1 MNQEKPEIAISPDI
15 CFNVYNMIIGLYFS
29 AYDGHNHGAAMIMS
43 VHT

>member
-15 CFNVYNMIIGLYFS
+15 CFNVYMIIGLYFS